1 MGATSV
7 TGVGPGSALGYNKG
21 GENASLGVNKL
32 LGPHLV
38 AAGSLTV
45 GSTNNFAVPLSSGVY
60 ACSVNVMASGSPIPA
75 NGNLVF
81 TSGNCNMWVSPNAS
95 GLAVSYMVSTVG
107 NA

>member
-21 GENASLGVNKL
+21 GDNASLGVNKL

-45 GSTNNFAVPLSSGVY
+45 GVTNNFALPLTSGVY
-60 ACSVNVMASGSPIPA
+60 ACSVNVMASGSAVPA

-81 TSGNCNMWVSPNAS
+81 SSGNCAMWLSPNAS
-95 GLAVSYMVSTVG
+95 GLSVSYMVSTVG
-107 NA
+107 DA

>member
-7 TGVGPGSALGYNKG
+7 TGVGPGSALGLNKG
-21 GENASLGVNKL
+21 NDNMSLGVSKL

-45 GSTNNFAVPLSSGVY
+45 GPTHNFAVPLSSGVY
-60 ACSVNVMASGSPIPA
+60 ACSVNVMASGSTVPA
-75 NGNLVF
+75 NANLVF
-81 TSGNCNMWVSPNAS
+81 TSGNCSMWVSPNAS